1 MDHDG
6 RGDNDT
12 NDFGIFGGRREPGRE
27 RLMSS
32 PAITWTDA
40 DRGERRYSTA
50 WFAGYDLQRLR
61 RVPSE
66 RGFADALGAAVL
78 LLACANGFT
87 AAVAVG
93 YVLHASPSHLWWLG
107 IAWTIV
113 VACGIERLVL
123 QVSPGKRRLLL
134 LVVLPRL
141 CVSLLLAVQ
150 FGEPLVLRF
159 NQGEVNNYLSAQRVS
174 EEQASSNQLASHY
187 GPLIAKDRSEVAHI
201 QSGLTSLAHQA
212 EQERFLS
219 RCEAITASCSQTHRL
234 GCGAYCEHFARV
246 SAEDAAELARRE
258 PEAHARVEA
267 LKTVIAKLEGEQKQQ
282 HRGRLKGVEQN
293 EGLAAHEEALSGVEH
308 AHPSIRDEVWFLRLL
323 FFFLDVL
330 PLSTKL
336 VRTYAF
342 DSPYDEISAAE
353 REHDALDAFAK
364 KEAVSV
370 ERDRIGEEARAQ
382 TEVNRERIWAEA
394 ETRMAGATGGQ
405 APTGGHGESTFR
417 SRRPEAVQAL
427 SLSEYSS
434 RTSEHEQQPVPV
446 PHELRR
452 GGLVGLVLLAGT
464 AVGSVAML
472 VVHAATL
479 GLWLSLLAFAPAA
492 LLAAHTRGFRTATA
506 WSLNAIFVVL
516 IAGLLMPLLIVAVN
530 L

>member
-1 MDHDG
+1 
-6 RGDNDT
+6 
-12 NDFGIFGGRREPGRE
+12 
-27 RLMSS
+27 MSA
-32 PAITWTDA
+32 PAITLTKT
-40 DRGERRYSTA
+40 DRGEHNFSLA
-50 WFAGYDLQRLR
+50 WFAGYDLQRLA

-66 RGFADALGAAVL
+66 RGFAGALGSAVL

-87 AAVAVG
+87 ACIVVG
-93 YVLHASPSHLWWLG
+93 YVLHTRPSHLWWLG

-159 NQGEVNNYLSAQRVS
+159 NQGEVNNYLSTQRVS
-174 EEQASSNQLASHY
+174 EEQASSSQVASFY
-187 GPLIAKDRSEVAHI
+187 GPLIAKEHSEVAHI
-201 QSGLTSLAHQA
+201 QSSMTKLAQHA
-212 EQERFLS
+212 EQDHFLS

-234 GCGAYCEHFARV
+234 GCGAYCEHFAHV
-246 SAEDAAELARRE
+246 SRKYSAELAKRE
-258 PEAHARVEA
+258 PEELARIGA
-267 LKTVIAKLEGEQKQQ
+267 LKTAIKKLEGEQARQQ
-282 HRGRLKGVEQN
+282 SSRLKGVEQN
-293 EGLAAHEEALSGVEH
+293 EGLAAHEEALSGVER
-308 AHPSIRDEVWFLRLL
+308 AHPSIRNEVWFLRLL
-323 FFFLDVL
+323 FLFLDVL

-336 VRTYAF
+336 IRLYAF

-353 REHDALDAFAK
+353 REQDALDAFAK

-382 TEVNRERIWAEA
+382 MEVNRERIWAEA
-394 ETRMAGATGGQ
+394 EMSMAGGKM
-405 APTGGHGESTFR
+405 PTGGRSENPFR

-427 SLSEYSS
+427 NLSEYSS
-434 RTSEHEQQPVPV
+434 RTTEHEQQPVPV
-446 PHELRR
+446 PRELRR
-452 GGLVGLVLLAGT
+452 GGLVGLALLT
-464 AVGSVAML
+464 ATVVGSVAMF
-472 VVHAATL
+472 VVHAATF
-479 GLWLSLLAFAPAA
+479 GLWLSVLAFAPAA

-506 WSLNAIFVVL
+506 WGLRATFVVL
-516 IAGLLMPLLIVAVN
+516 IVGLLMPLVILAVN